1 MVSTAMNQPLN
12 DTQILL
18 LQTFA
23 RIKSEQEKEE
33 VQDLLLSY
41 YQKRVDVQASQ
52 VHFSDE
58 KIEEILNSHYRTP
71 YLTK

>member
-1 MVSTAMNQPLN
+1 MVSTVINQPLN

-23 RIKSEQEKEE
+23 KIKSEQEREE
-33 VQDLLLSY
+33 VQDLLLNY
-41 YQKRVDVQASQ
+41 YQKRVDAQANQ
-52 VHFSDE
+52 VHFSNE

-71 YLTK
+71 YK

>member
-1 MVSTAMNQPLN
+1 MVSTVMNSPLN

-23 RIKSEQEKEE
+23 KIKNEQEREE
-33 VQDLLLSY
+33 IQDLLLNY
-41 YQKRVDVQASQ
+41 YQKRVDAQANQ
-52 VHFSDE
+52 VHFSNE

-71 YLTK
+71 YK